1 MSVFLEWNKC
11 KAGTW
16 CALSELDLDHEHFD
30 DMEGVYI
37 IWYGEQNPVALRIG
51 EGYIRD
57 CLAKDRNIKEI
68 FANRGQHEL
77 YVTWAKIG
85 SEFRSGVARYIAEAV
100 KPILATDCPSVA
112 AIEVNLPAPWYKES
126 FPWE

>member
-16 CALSELDLDHEHFD
+16 CTLSELDLDHEHFD

-37 IWYGEQNPVALRIG
+37 IWYGEQNPVALRVG

-57 CLAKDRNIKEI
+57 CLTKERNIKEL
-68 FANRGQHEL
+68 FATRGQHEL
-77 YVTWAKIG
+77 HVTWAKIG
-85 SEFRSGVARYIAEAV
+85 SEFCSGVARYIAEAV
-100 KPILATDCPSVA
+100 KPVLASDYPSVA
-112 AIEVNLPAPWYKES
+112 PIEINLPAPWYKEN